1 MGKLLTLVLVL
12 DRPARRVLL
21 GMKKRGF
28 GEGKW
33 NGFGGKVEPGESVL
47 ECAKRELVEESGLDV
62 PLQSLE
68 LRGRLQFQ
76 MNSDG
81 MVNSETG
88 EVSSDLDVRVFS
100 CDSTTACAGQTP
112 AESEE
117 MAPRW
122 WEWDKV
128 PFASMWADDPIWFPH
143 LLAGKKFV
151 GSIVFQDKT
160 VLVSHSVEEVPPEEV
175 PAEWATQRRPLD
187 GPAEVAAVPS
197 GQKPEVCAAAPIA
210 MAAASSLTA
219 VYGDSISGNCL
230 KVIAWR

>member
-68 LRGRLQFQ
+68 LQGRLQFQ
-76 MNSDG
+76 MDSDG

-88 EVSSDLDVRVFS
+88 EVSSNLDVRVFS
-100 CDSTTACAGQTP
+100 CDSATACAGQTP

-122 WEWDKV
+122 WEWDEV

-143 LLAGKKFV
+143 LLAGKKFA

-175 PAEWATQRRPLD
+175 PAEWATQRRPLH
-187 GPAEVAAVPS
+187 GPAEVAAVL
-197 GQKPEVCAAAPIA
+197 GGHKPEVCAAAPITRSA
-210 MAAASSLTA
+210 LRWSYATE
-219 VYGDSISGNCL
+219 I
-230 KVIAWR
+230 